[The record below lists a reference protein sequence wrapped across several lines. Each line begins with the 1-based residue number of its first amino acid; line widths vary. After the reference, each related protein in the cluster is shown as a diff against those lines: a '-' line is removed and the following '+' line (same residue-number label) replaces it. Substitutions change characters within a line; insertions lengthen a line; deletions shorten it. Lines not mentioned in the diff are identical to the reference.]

1 MEYREGGIEI
11 VEKREENR
19 LNCRE
24 RKKRARGKKKKVQ
37 RLDEREL

>member
-19 LNCRE
+19 LNCRA
-24 RKKRARGKKKKVQ
+24 RKKRAQEKKKVQ